1 MKNRHPKQ
9 ILEDIQRLLFQAHTR
24 KVGSNHLLEE
34 EINELTKLREEA
46 IKQPGAL
53 THELDTEIKHT
64 FNGHSVTPAYRACS
78 KQLIDLDDLEIDY
91 VIGVRYLT
99 RTASTIRVRACSLEE
114 AMEKTEENTDG
125 DEVLVPG
132 EGEGD
137 LGSSGE
143 GVYDDPPEIWS
154 DTLPE
159 PETPKPDNVALEH
172 IGILKELIEQGEIHE
187 ALKRLDILENH
198 ICPHHG

>member
-9 ILEDIQRLLFQAHTR
+9 ILEDIHRILYKAHKR
-24 KVGSNHLLEE
+24 KDVAAHLWTD
-34 EINELTKLREEA
+34 EISDLTKLREEA
-46 IKQPGAL
+46 IKQPGTL

-64 FNGHSVTPAYRACS
+64 FNGHNVTPAYRACA
-78 KQLIDLDDLEIDY
+78 KQLIDLEDLEIDY

-99 RTASTIRVRACSLEE
+99 RTVSTIRVRAHSLEE

-143 GVYDDPPEIWS
+143 RVYDDPPEIWS

-187 ALKRLDILENH
+187 ALKRLEILENH
-198 ICPHHG
+198 ICPTHG